1 MESDK
6 SPIQAARRYSDDF
19 KSPVSKDT
27 CHRIDSQRP
36 KTEQHSGSQSQYS
49 SWVLSNLRVT
59 DAEFEFL
66 SLCSDTPT
74 DTPAGENHYPSNE
87 REESAS
93 IDSIRRVPESEGSHN
108 EQSSGIDLKGGLDHA
123 ENNWVYDHMNS
134 LINEIYSPVSGYALP
149 VPPRDESRNTSS

>member
-1 MESDK
+1 M
-6 SPIQAARRYSDDF
+6 QAARRYSNDV
-19 KSPVSKDT
+19 KSPVLKET
-27 CHRIDSQRP
+27 CRRIDSQSP
-36 KTEQHSGSQSQYS
+36 DTEQRSESQYS

-74 DTPAGENHYPSNE
+74 DTPASEKRYPSNE
-87 REESAS
+87 RENSVS
-93 IDSIRRVPESEGSHN
+93 LDSIRRAPEGNGSQN
-108 EQSSGIDLKGGLDHA
+108 EQSNEIDLKAGLDHA

-149 VPPRDESRNTSS
+149 VPPKSESRDLSS